1 MAIKIVL
8 FVVLILL
15 LIGGIVWLSIS
26 FYDGDHPVQGII
38 ATALS
43 IVFLVVLVIIP
54 GSIHQV
60 KTGEVA
66 VVRHYGV
73 IEGSKGPGLYYQGWL
88 SHRYEKYDTKVQQV
102 TITTPAY
109 SSDGQTLDIE
119 VVIQYK
125 IQQDKIIDIATQY
138 GDLAKLESRIE
149 TVSIERLKSVISEK
163 SAMGI
168 IATRNVVSAD
178 VTARIEEAIGADYYV
193 DITNVVLTNI
203 DFTDEFEKIVEDKVA
218 AEQEAQKAV
227 NEAAKKETEAQ
238 AAKKVAE
245 LEADAALYK
254 AQKEAEALL
263 VKAQAEADAL
273 KLEKA
278 ATAEAIQQYVD
289 SLGLTAEEAVKLYEY
304 LVWVQAWDGDVP
316 TVTDG
321 GAGYIVVP
329 QP

>member
-1 MAIKIVL
+1 MALKIILFIVL
-8 FVVLILL
+8 VFAIL
-15 LIGGIVWLSIS
+15 GTGIWICDS
-26 FYDGDHPVQGII
+26 FANDRKVQGI
-38 ATALS
+38 TAVVLS
-43 IVFLVVLVIIP
+43 IALLLVLIIVP

-66 VVRHYGV
+66 VVRRFGV
-73 IEGSKGPGLYYQGWL
+73 IEDSKAPGLYYQNWFA
-88 SHRYEKYDTKVQQV
+88 RNYEYYDTKVQQV

-119 VVIQYK
+119 VVIQYR
-125 IQQDKIIDIATQY
+125 IRQDEVIKIATYY
-138 GDLAKLESRIE
+138 GDLEKLESRIE

-245 LEADAALYK
+245 LQADAELYK
-254 AQKEAEALL
+254 SQKEAEALL

-273 KLEKA
+273 KLEKK
-278 ATAEAIQQYVD
+278 ATSDAIQQYID
-289 SLGLTAEEAVKLYEY
+289 SLGLSAEEAVKLYEY
-304 LVWVQAWDGDVP
+304 IIWIQAWDGDVP
-316 TVTDG
+316 TVTDS
-321 GAGYIVVP
+321 ASGYIIVP
-329 QP
+329 QQ

>member
-1 MAIKIVL
+1 MALKIILFIVL
-8 FVVLILL
+8 VLATL
-15 LIGGIVWLSIS
+15 GTGIWICDS
-26 FYDGDHPVQGII
+26 FANDRKVQGI
-38 ATALS
+38 TSVVLS
-43 IVFLVVLVIIP
+43 IALLLVLIIVP

-66 VVRHYGV
+66 VVRRFGV
-73 IEGSKGPGLYYQGWL
+73 IEDSKAPGLYYQNWFA
-88 SHRYEKYDTKVQQV
+88 RNYEYYDTKVQQV

-119 VVIQYK
+119 VVIQYR
-125 IQQDKIIDIATQY
+125 IRQDEVIKIATYY
-138 GDLAKLESRIE
+138 GDLEKLESRIE

-245 LEADAALYK
+245 LQADAELYK
-254 AQKEAEALL
+254 SQKEAEALL

-273 KLEKA
+273 KLEKK
-278 ATAEAIQQYVD
+278 ATSDAIQQYID
-289 SLGLTAEEAVKLYEY
+289 SLGLSAEEAVKLYEY
-304 LVWVQAWDGDVP
+304 IIWIQAWDGDVP
-316 TVTDG
+316 TVTDS
-321 GAGYIVVP
+321 ASGYIVVP
-329 QP
+329 QQ

>member
-1 MAIKIVL
+1 MCVWAFFAFDNESIVQGTTATVLAIISL
-8 FVVLILL
+8 VVLI
-15 LIGGIVWLSIS
+15 IV
-26 FYDGDHPVQGII
+26 
-38 ATALS
+38 
-43 IVFLVVLVIIP
+43 P

-73 IEGSKGPGLYYQGWL
+73 IEDSKGPGLYYQGWL
-88 SHRYEKYDTKVQQV
+88 GHNYEKYDTKVQQV

-119 VVIQYK
+119 VVIQYRV
-125 IQQDKIIDIATQY
+125 QQDKIIEIATQY
-138 GDLAKLESRIE
+138 GDLEKLESRIE

-178 VTARIEEAIGADYYV
+178 VTTRIEEAIGADYYV

-218 AEQEAQKAV
+218 AEQEAQKAI

-245 LEADAALYK
+245 LQADAELYK

-289 SLGLTAEEAVKLYEY
+289 SLGLSAEDAVKLYEY
-304 LVWVQAWDGDVP
+304 LIWVQAWDGDVP

-321 GAGYIVVP
+321 GTGYIVVP

>member
-1 MAIKIVL
+1 MSIFKKKHS
-8 FVVLILL
+8 
-15 LIGGIVWLSIS
+15 GGIADVIRCDQTDYLIWKWHPDK
-26 FYDGDHPVQGII
+26 YDEGDLKRE
-38 ATALS
+38 TAIRTNS
-43 IVFLVVLVIIP
+43 VLR
-54 GSIHQV
+54 V

-73 IEGSKGPGLYYQGWL
+73 IEDSKGPGLYYQGWL
-88 SHRYEKYDTKVQQV
+88 GHTYEKYDTKVQQV

-119 VVIQYK
+119 VVIQYRV
-125 IQQDKIIDIATQY
+125 QQDKIIEIATQY
-138 GDLAKLESRIE
+138 GDLEKLESRIE

-178 VTARIEEAIGADYYV
+178 VTTRIEDAIGADYYV

-218 AEQEAQKAV
+218 AEQEAQKAI

-245 LEADAALYK
+245 LQADAELYK

-289 SLGLTAEEAVKLYEY
+289 ELGLSAEDAVKLYEY